1 MEKIFIKP
9 QKRFGSLWIY
19 KNEIVSDIENI
30 EPGSIVK
37 VYEYKREKI
46 IGTGYINPKS
56 VISIRL
62 LSFHDE
68 KIDDEFLKKRI
79 QKSIQYRQEFL
90 GLKGSYRAVFSESDM
105 LPGLIVDKYENCLVM
120 QISTAGMER
129 LKDKILSIFDEIYS
143 PETIILKNDS
153 QARLKE
159 GLEIERKIVKGNID
173 ELPIIHEDD
182 VRFIIDPIHGQKTG
196 FFLDQRENRLYLKQI
211 INSGEGLDLFCYLG
225 AWSVHLAKR
234 GASVTGIDSSDR
246 AIELAKK
253 NAEINN
259 LSDRCKFIKAD
270 AFDYLKWEIKKGNKY
285 DFIIADPPAFVKSRS
300 EKRDAIQGYLNLNLM
315 CVKLL
320 KKNGILITSSCSQ
333 HISEM
338 DFSEIVKEAFLRN
351 RKTGV
356 CIYKGT
362 QSKDHPVLLSM
373 PETIYLK
380 CFIVKAF
387 D

>member
-19 KNEIVSDIENI
+19 KNEIVSDVENI

-79 QKSIQYRQEFL
+79 QKCIQYREEFL
-90 GLKGSYRAVFSESDM
+90 GLKGSYRAVFSESDL
-105 LPGLIVDKYENCLVM
+105 LPGLIVDKYENCLVI

-129 LKDKILSIFDEIYS
+129 LKDKILNILDEIYT

-173 ELPIIHEDD
+173 ELPIINEDD

-234 GASVTGIDSSDR
+234 GALVTGIDSSDR

-300 EKRDAIQGYLNLNLM
+300 EKRDAIEGYLNLNLM
-315 CVKLL
+315 CVRLL
-320 KKNGILITSSCSQ
+320 KKNGILVTSSCSQ

-351 RKTGV
+351 RKAGI

-373 PETIYLK
+373 PETAYLK
-380 CFIVKAF
+380 CLIIRKI
-387 D
+387 